1 LSALENKGVLVLN
14 MPDMPQAE
22 KTVVVLG
29 VARSGTS
36 MVASVLEALGI
47 QMGEKLG
54 PVFED
59 VSLSKA
65 IEQRD
70 LERLSDILVKRDS
83 QHSIWGWKRPS
94 ALKYYDVWKDRFR
107 NPYVIAIFRDP
118 FAIANRNRISMMSD
132 LFKNMEQST
141 QQLADLIRILGQ
153 KDFPLLLCSYEKV
166 LGSPERFVQAVDGFL
181 EINVPDRW
189 EYAASRINPGPRRYL
204 QSSRVTHSKGRLSIV
219 DNKTCRGW
227 AYYTKLPKRVAKV
240 QVFLNGVLVNIVD
253 AKMPRP
259 DLKEKGIHPTGQCGF
274 RLDWPD
280 NAIPEV
286 GDWVDV
292 RVEGDIESL
301 NGSPKQVGVLA
312 HAKST

>member
-1 LSALENKGVLVLN
+1 MN
-14 MPDMPQAE
+14 MPDIPRAE
-22 KTVVVLG
+22 KTVIVLG
-29 VARSGTS
+29 VARSGTT
-36 MVASVLEALGI
+36 MVASVLEALGV

-59 VSLSKA
+59 VALSKA

-70 LERLSDILVKRDS
+70 LKCLGDILEKRNR
-83 QHSIWGWKRPS
+83 QHVIWGWKRPS

-107 NPYVIAIFRDP
+107 NPYVIVIFRDP

-132 LFKNMEQST
+132 LFKNMKQSAK
-141 QQLADLIRILGQ
+141 QNAELITVLE
-153 KDFPLLLCSYEKV
+153 KKNFPLLLCSYEKV
-166 LGSPERFVQAVDGFL
+166 LGSPERYVQAVDGFL
-181 EINVPDRW
+181 GLDVSERW
-189 EYAASRINPGPRRYL
+189 DYAASKINPGPRRYL

-219 DNKTCRGW
+219 NNKTCRGW
-227 AYYTKLPKRVAKV
+227 AYYTKLPVRAAKV
-240 QVFLNGVLVNIVD
+240 QVFINGVLFDVVD
-253 AKMPRP
+253 AKIPRH

-280 NAIPEV
+280 DVAPEV

-301 NGSPKQVGVLA
+301 DGSPMQVSDA
-312 HAKST
+312 NHTIAT